1 MHPRERVLGIAHLCH
16 EKGQE
21 IPKHVL
27 KEAEQLGLD
36 VSEYQQPKQQQPSK
50 KETSDGNRKKTT
62 IRDT

>member
-27 KEAEQLGLD
+27 EEAEQLGID
-36 VSEYQQPKQQQPSK
+36 VSEYQITTTTK
-50 KETSDGNRKKTT
+50 NKT
-62 IRDT
+62 

>member
-1 MHPRERVLGIAHLCH
+1 MHPRARVLGIAHLCH

-27 KEAEQLGLD
+27 EEAEQLGID
-36 VSEYQQPKQQQPSK
+36 VSEYQITTTTKN
-50 KETSDGNRKKTT
+50 KETANGREKTN

>member
-1 MHPRERVLGIAHLCH
+1 MHPRERVLGIAYLCH

-27 KEAEQLGLD
+27 KEAEQLGID
-36 VSEYQQPKQQQPSK
+36 VSEYQITTTQN
-50 KETSDGNRKKTT
+50 KETANGRKKTT

>member
-1 MHPRERVLGIAHLCH
+1 MHPRERVLGIAYLCH

-27 KEAEQLGLD
+27 KEAEQLGID
-36 VSEYQQPKQQQPSK
+36 VSEYQIITTTNH
-50 KETSDGNRKKTT
+50 KETANGRKKTN

>member
-1 MHPRERVLGIAHLCH
+1 MHPRERVLGIAYLCR

-27 KEAEQLGLD
+27 EEAEQLGID

-50 KETSDGNRKKTT
+50 KETSDGRKKTI
-62 IRDT
+62 IRNT

>member
-27 KEAEQLGLD
+27 EEAEQLGID
-36 VSEYQQPKQQQPSK
+36 VSEYQITTTQN
-50 KETSDGNRKKTT
+50 KETANGRKKTT

>member
-1 MHPRERVLGIAHLCH
+1 MHPRERVLGIAYLCH

-27 KEAEQLGLD
+27 EEAEQLGID
-36 VSEYQQPKQQQPSK
+36 VSEYQITTTQN
-50 KETSDGNRKKTT
+50 KETANGREKTT